1 MSTIPEKDLPPG
13 RHRVLRE
20 HLMSEIT
27 NEMSEANEANEANE
41 AHVTPPPVRPPLWR
55 RPAFVAPAL
64 AGALSV
70 AVVLGV
76 TVTRDAT
83 GPSAGP
89 GTASS
94 DRAHD
99 TMSRQSPV
107 ELLERIA
114 RAAEKERLSRVRDD
128 QFVYSEVENYHWKTD
143 PGLRFPDD
151 CVMTAEGHP
160 YGVEQSWKSVDGQSE
175 GLRREHADGKGS
187 GGDGDYVENTIA
199 RQLPGETMPEYFRQV
214 EELPT
219 DPEGMYRWLY
229 GLEPGERASG
239 KRAADVGAYEKVATL
254 LTGQLLP
261 PKTAAALYRAAA
273 RIPGLFVVDDARDAA
288 GRQGVAVAMKG
299 ASLSWTPDRV
309 GARSELIFDEKTD
322 KFLGESTVR
331 IAGPKNECDVLDKG
345 DLVESVAVVD
355 RGIVDETGRLP

>member
-20 HLMSEIT
+20 HLMREIT
-27 NEMSEANEANEANE
+27 NETSDTSETDK
-41 AHVTPPPVRPPLWR
+41 AHDTSETPSPVRPPLWR

-89 GTASS
+89 GIASS
-94 DRAHD
+94 DRTPD
-99 TMSRQSPV
+99 TMSRQSPAEV
-107 ELLERIA
+107 LERIA
-114 RAAEKERLSRVRDD
+114 RAAEKERLSRVRDN
-128 QFVYSEVENYHWKTD
+128 QFVYSEVENYHWKMD
-143 PGLRFPDD
+143 PGLRIPDG
-151 CVMTAEGHP
+151 CLMTQEGHP

-187 GGDGDYVENTIA
+187 DGDYVENTIA
-199 RQLPGETMPEYFRQV
+199 RQLPGKTMPEYFRQV

-273 RIPGLFVVDDARDAA
+273 RIPGLFVVDGARDAA

-331 IAGPKNECDVLDKG
+331 ITGPKNECDVLDKG

>member
-20 HLMSEIT
+20 HLMREIT
-27 NEMSEANEANEANE
+27 NEMNEANEANE
-41 AHVTPPPVRPPLWR
+41 TPPPVRPPLWR

-83 GPSAGP
+83 GPSARP
-89 GTASS
+89 GIASS
-94 DRAHD
+94 DRAPD
-99 TMSRQSPV
+99 TMSRQNPA

-114 RAAEKERLSRVRDD
+114 RTAEKGRLSRVRDN
-128 QFVYSEVENYHWKTD
+128 QFVYSEVDNYHWKMD

-151 CVMTAEGHP
+151 CAMTAEGHP

-175 GLRREHADGKGS
+175 GLRREYADGKGS
-187 GGDGDYVENTIA
+187 GDGEYTENTIA
-199 RQLPGETMPEYFRQV
+199 RQLPGKTMPEYFRQV

-239 KRAADVGAYEKVATL
+239 KRAADVKAYEKVATL
-254 LTGQLLP
+254 LTSQLLP

-273 RIPGLFVVDDARDAA
+273 RIPGLFVVNDARDAA
-288 GRQGVAVAMKG
+288 GRRGVAVAMKG

-322 KFLGESTVR
+322 RFLGESTVR
-331 IAGPKNECDVLDKG
+331 ISGPKSECDVLDTG

-355 RGIVDETGRLP
+355 RGIVDETGQLP

>member
-1 MSTIPEKDLPPG
+1 MSTILEKDLPPG

-20 HLMSEIT
+20 HLMREIT
-27 NEMSEANEANEANE
+27 NEMSEANEANEAN
-41 AHVTPPPVRPPLWR
+41 VTPPPVRPPLWR

-76 TVTRDAT
+76 TVTRDAA

-89 GTASS
+89 DTASS
-94 DRAHD
+94 DRAPD
-99 TMSRQSPV
+99 TMSRQSPA

-114 RAAEKERLSRVRDD
+114 RTAEKGRLSRVRDD
-128 QFVYSEVENYHWKTD
+128 QFVYSELESYHWKME
-143 PGLRFPDD
+143 PGVRLPDG
-151 CVMTAEGHP
+151 CAMTQEGHP

-187 GGDGDYVENTIA
+187 GGDSDGDYVENTIA
-199 RQLPGETMPEYFRQV
+199 RQLPGKTMPEYFRQV

-219 DPEGMYRWLY
+219 DPDGMYRWLY
-229 GLEPGERASG
+229 GLEPGERASV
-239 KRAADVGAYEKVATL
+239 KRADDVDAYEKVATL
-254 LTGQLLP
+254 LTSQLLP

-273 RIPGLFVVDDARDAA
+273 RIPGLFVVNDARDAA

-309 GARSELIFDEKTD
+309 GARGELIFDEKTD

-331 IAGPKNECDVLDKG
+331 ISGPKNECDVLDKG

-355 RGIVDETGRLP
+355 RGIVDETGQLP

>member
-20 HLMSEIT
+20 HLMREVAS
-27 NEMSEANEANEANE
+27 NE
-41 AHVTPPPVRPPLWR
+41 TPLPVRPPLWR
-55 RPAFVAPAL
+55 RPAFVAPAV

-107 ELLERIA
+107 EVLERIA
-114 RAAEKERLSRVRDD
+114 RTAEKGRLSRVRDD
-128 QFVYSEVENYHWKTD
+128 QFVYSELESYHWKME
-143 PGLRFPDD
+143 PGLRLPDG
-151 CVMTAEGHP
+151 CLMTEEGHP

-187 GGDGDYVENTIA
+187 GGDSDYVENAIA
-199 RQLPGETMPEYFRQV
+199 RQLPGKTMPEYFRQV

-239 KRAADVGAYEKVATL
+239 KRAADVGAYEKAATL
-254 LTGQLLP
+254 LTSQLLP

-273 RIPGLFVVDDARDAA
+273 RIPGLFVVNDARDAA
-288 GRQGVAVAMKG
+288 GRKGVAVAMKG

-331 IAGPKNECDVLDKG
+331 ISGPKNECDVLDKG
-345 DLVESVAVVD
+345 DMVESVAIVD

>member
-20 HLMSEIT
+20 HLMREIT
-27 NEMSEANEANEANE
+27 SEMNEANEANE
-41 AHVTPPPVRPPLWR
+41 TLPPVGPLVRPPLWR

-76 TVTRDAT
+76 TMTRDAT

-89 GTASS
+89 GTTSS

-99 TMSRQSPV
+99 TMSRQSPA

-114 RAAEKERLSRVRDD
+114 RTAEKGRLSRVRDN
-128 QFVYSEVENYHWKTD
+128 QFVYSELESFHWKMD
-143 PGLRFPDD
+143 SDLRLPDG
-151 CVMTAEGHP
+151 CLMTEEGHP
-160 YGVEQSWKSVDGQSE
+160 YGVEQFWKSVDGQSE
-175 GLRREHADGKGS
+175 GLRREPADGKGS
-187 GGDGDYVENTIA
+187 GDGEGTENAIA
-199 RQLPGETMPEYFRQV
+199 RQLPDKTMPEYFRQV

-239 KRAADVGAYEKVATL
+239 KRAADVDAYEKVARL
-254 LTGQLLP
+254 LTSQLLP

-273 RIPGLFVVDDARDAA
+273 HIPRLFVVDDARDAA

-331 IAGPKNECDVLDKG
+331 ITGPKNECDVLDKG

-355 RGIVDETGRLP
+355 RGIVDGTGQLP

>member
-20 HLMSEIT
+20 HLMREIT
-27 NEMSEANEANEANE
+27 NETSDTSETDK
-41 AHVTPPPVRPPLWR
+41 AHDTSETPSPVRPPFWR

-89 GTASS
+89 GIASS
-94 DRAHD
+94 DRTPD
-99 TMSRQSPV
+99 TMNRQSPAEV
-107 ELLERIA
+107 LERIA
-114 RAAEKERLSRVRDD
+114 RAAEKERLSRVRDN
-128 QFVYSEVENYHWKTD
+128 QFVYSEVENYHWKMD
-143 PGLRFPDD
+143 PGLRIPDG
-151 CVMTAEGHP
+151 CLMTQEGHP

-199 RQLPGETMPEYFRQV
+199 RQLPGKTMPEYFRQV

-273 RIPGLFVVDDARDAA
+273 RIPGLFVVDGARDAA

-331 IAGPKNECDVLDKG
+331 ITGPKNECDVLDKG